1 MNLTFLIV
9 VLSLVAMLAI
19 LVYAILGKKKV
30 DELRSHPRAP
40 AALQPDSRQ
49 ASTDTG
55 SPRP

>member
-30 DELRSHPRAP
+30 DEIRSHPSVP
-40 AALQPDSRQ
+40 AALQPDSGQ
-49 ASTDTG
+49 AGTDTPG
-55 SPRP
+55 PRP